1 MTDKTD
7 LTKYIGGQIEVQND
21 EEGYRY
27 RGEIENIAIE
37 DEGTKECIK
46 ADLKWLAKWQNGE
59 WVLDDRIVYKAGTLI
74 YSISDIGD
82 DRKSLYCHVN
92 GELAVLYPKGG
103 SRLDPLKVKGLE
115 AKLE

>member
-1 MTDKTD
+1 MTDKTN
-7 LTKYIGGQIEVQND
+7 LTKYIGGQIEIQND
-21 EEGYRY
+21 DEGYLY

-37 DEGTKECIK
+37 GEGTQEYLK
-46 ADLKWLAKWQNGE
+46 ADLKWLAKWQNEE
-59 WVLDDRIVYKAGTLI
+59 WVLDNRKAYMAGTLI
-74 YSISDIGD
+74 YSISDIGN
-82 DRKSLYCHVN
+82 DRKSLYCQIN